1 MFRVYFFYTV
11 SDKAKQII
19 ATASTKTFANGA
31 NYLFLDCEVYTP
43 VEADLLHKHLG
54 PSHHNRKSQP
64 HFISYPLSLSN
75 VLTSGKRSNK
85 RGEHFQV
92 GFPSA

>member
-1 MFRVYFFYTV
+1 MFWVHFFDTV

-19 ATASTKTFANGA
+19 ATASTKTFANGT
-31 NYLFLDCEVYTP
+31 NYLFLDCEVDTP

-64 HFISYPLSLSN
+64 HFIPYPLSRSN
-75 VLTSGKRSNK
+75 TRTSSKRSNK

-92 GFPSA
+92 GFPTA